1 MRDPNDPRDNGPRI
15 GSPLWIYLTVVTAA
29 GAALLAV
36 AMVALRG
43 SGLPVLVRE
52 PLLPAIAVLCVIGE
66 LRPIVTPGKTRQDS
80 GDTSLT
86 FTFAA
91 LLYWGFP
98 VAALLRLIA
107 SLLGA
112 LIGRR
117 ARFRAAFNTAQFTLS
132 LGAAWLV
139 LLAAGIHPR
148 PLVPWVPTGRQLGV
162 VALAACAYFAVN
174 FLLVGV
180 AVAVH
185 ERASVPATLRRLLPY
200 QAFVSLVLLSAAPL
214 VVVVMS
220 RSVLLVLLFLLPLS
234 AVYVSAAMSLK
245 REHQALHDE
254 LTGLPNRAC
263 LYARAAEAVAE
274 AARQGNRVG
283 FLLLDLDRF
292 KVVNDTLGHAAGDRV
307 LKIVAHRLAHSVR
320 PGDLVARLGGDEFA
334 VLLPAARPGSTA
346 REMAMRLRTALAG
359 AIQLEGMTLQVE
371 TSIGIAFYPE
381 DAPGV
386 DLLVQRADVAMY
398 LAKEHRT
405 GVAAYSAGTD
415 RRSAAPASL
424 LGDLRR
430 GLDHGELELHYLPK
444 VSLPGGRTCG
454 MEALI
459 RWRHPQRG
467 MILPGEFIHAAQ
479 RSSLMHDLTAFVV
492 DAALSQAAHWHRDGL
507 GVQMCLN
514 LTDRDLLDNRLTGMI
529 SGSLEAY
536 GLDPADV
543 MLEIGEGVLAGE
555 PAQAISAVHA
565 LAALGVA
572 ICIDDFGTASSSLPR
587 LKRLPVSEVKV
598 DASFVTKLFDV
609 ADNEPIVRSLVGL
622 VRALGIRS
630 VAEGV
635 ETAEVAT
642 ALTAMGCDAAQG
654 WCFSRPLDPPAASQW
669 LAGHRPVPGGD
680 ARQSPGGDGR
690 PALAGD
696 ARPVPGGDTEPAPPG
711 SLGPVALPPQARR
724 AAAERRRPR
733 SPVPPAGAPAGQ
745 ASAG

>member
-36 AMVALRG
+36 AMAALRG
-43 SGLPVLVRE
+43 PGLPVLARE

-80 GDTSLT
+80 GDASLT

-98 VAALLRLIA
+98 VAALMRLIA

-112 LIGRR
+112 VIGRR
-117 ARFRAAFNTAQFTLS
+117 PMFRAAFNTAQFTLS

-148 PLVPWVPTGRQLGV
+148 PLVPWVPTGRELGV

-185 ERASVPATLRRLLPY
+185 ERAPVPATLRRLLPY
-200 QAFVSLVLLSAAPL
+200 QAFVSLALLSAAPL

-220 RSVLLVLLFLLPLS
+220 HSVLLVLLFLLPLS
-234 AVYVSAAMSLK
+234 AVYASAAMSLK

-263 LYARAAEAVAE
+263 LYARAAEAVAEAVAE

-320 PGDLVARLGGDEFA
+320 PGDMVARLGGDEFA

-346 REMAMRLRTALAG
+346 REMAMRLRAALAG

-398 LAKEHRT
+398 LAKERRT
-405 GVAAYSAGTD
+405 GVAAYSTPAG

-430 GLDHGELELHYLPK
+430 GLDHGELELDYLPK

-459 RWRHPQRG
+459 RWRHPRRG

-529 SGSLEAY
+529 SGSLAAH
-536 GLDPADV
+536 GLEPGDV

-622 VRALGIRS
+622 ARTLGIRS
-630 VAEGV
+630 AAEGV
-635 ETAEVAT
+635 ETAEVAA

-654 WCFSRPLDPPAASQW
+654 WCFSRPLEPSAASQW
-669 LAGHRPVPGGD
+669 LVGRCPPRV
-680 ARQSPGGDGR
+680 SPSVTGALTGRR
-690 PALAGD
+690 PA
-696 ARPVPGGDTEPAPPG
+696 ART
-711 SLGPVALPPQARR
+711 LG
-724 AAAERRRPR
+724 
-733 SPVPPAGAPAGQ
+733 
-745 ASAG
+745 